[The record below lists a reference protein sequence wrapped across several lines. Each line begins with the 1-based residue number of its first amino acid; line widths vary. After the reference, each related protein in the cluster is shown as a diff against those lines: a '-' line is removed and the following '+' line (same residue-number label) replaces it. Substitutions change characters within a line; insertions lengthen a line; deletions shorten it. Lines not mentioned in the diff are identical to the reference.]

1 MAGRPSHAKA
11 LSLWMN
17 GLRVGEWRIPTRGP
31 MELAYDAAWL
41 AAPEARPLSLSLPL
55 PLAPVPLTSAAVGH
69 YFDNLLPDYEPIRR
83 RIAARFRL
91 ADTSAFGLLA
101 EIGRDCVGALQLLP
115 VGAAAPDV
123 KRIDAEPLDEAGIEQ
138 ALDRAVTPT
147 GGMATA
153 AAGDIDE
160 FRISIA
166 GAQDKTALLWHD
178 GRWCRPLGATPTTHL
193 FKLPLGLIGGQS
205 RQIDF
210 TASVDNE
217 WLCLRLLGLYGL
229 PVPAAQIGRFGRHR
243 PLIVER
249 FDRRLVPAAS
259 DGTPAWWLRLP
270 QEDFCQA
277 FALPPTAKYERDG
290 GPGIVDI
297 AGRLRL
303 SVNPNAQADVEN
315 FLSAQILFWMLAA
328 IDGHAKN
335 FSLQLLPQGRYR
347 LTPFYDVL
355 SAWSVAGD
363 APSQINI
370 HDAKLA
376 MSLRGKSRHRKLF
389 EIQRR
394 HFDSTAQ
401 LCGLS
406 SANALI
412 ERILA
417 LTPHVIE
424 QAQQGL
430 PPGFSQ
436 PVLERTLTGLA
447 DMAARLD
454 SAAG

>member
-1 MAGRPSHAKA
+1 MAGRPSLTKA
-11 LSLWMN
+11 LALWMN

-31 MELAYDAAWL
+31 MELAYDPDWL

-69 YFDNLLPDYEPIRR
+69 YFDNLLPDHEPIRR
-83 RIAARFRL
+83 RIASRFRL
-91 ADTSAFGLLA
+91 ADTSPFALLA

-115 VGAAAPDV
+115 VNADAPDV
-123 KRIDAEPLDEAGIEQ
+123 RRIDAQPLDEAGIEQ

-147 GGMATA
+147 GGMANA
-153 AAGDIDE
+153 ASDSEDE

-166 GAQDKTALLWHD
+166 GAQDKTALLWHE
-178 GRWCRPLGATPTTHL
+178 GRWCRPLGATPTSHL

-210 TASVDNE
+210 TTSVDNE

-229 PVPAAQIGRFGRHR
+229 PVPPAQIASFGKHR

-249 FDRRLVPAAS
+249 FDRRLVSSTGEGAS
-259 DGTPAWWLRLP
+259 AWWLRLP
-270 QEDFCQA
+270 QEDFCQV

-290 GPGIVDI
+290 GPGVVEI
-297 AGRLRL
+297 AAKLRL

-355 SAWSVAGD
+355 SAWPAAGD
-363 APSQINI
+363 SPSQINI

-376 MSLRGKSRHRKLF
+376 MSLRGKSRHRKIL
-389 EIQRR
+389 EIRRR

-401 LCGLS
+401 LCGLG
-406 SANALI
+406 SAEPLV

-417 LTPHVIE
+417 LTPQVIE

-430 PPGFSQ
+430 PEGFSQ
-436 PVLERTLTGLA
+436 QVLDRILEGLA
-447 DMAARLD
+447 DMAARLG
-454 SAAG
+454 AEGG

>member
-31 MELAYDAAWL
+31 MELAYDPAWL

-55 PLAPVPLTSAAVGH
+55 PLAPVPLTSAAVGS
-69 YFDNLLPDYEPIRR
+69 YFDNLLPDHEAIRR
-83 RIAARFRL
+83 RIASRFRL
-91 ADTSAFGLLA
+91 ADTSPFSLLA

-115 VGAAAPDV
+115 VDADAPDV
-123 KRIDAEPLDEAGIEQ
+123 RRIAAEPLDEAGVEQ

-147 GGMATA
+147 GGMAIA
-153 AAGDIDE
+153 ADE
-160 FRISIA
+160 DAELRISIA
-166 GAQDKTALLWHD
+166 GAQDKTALLWHE

-205 RQIDF
+205 RRIDF
-210 TASVDNE
+210 TGSVDNE

-229 PVPAAQIGRFGRHR
+229 PVPCAQIATFGKHR

-249 FDRRLVPAAS
+249 FDRRLVPAAG

-270 QEDFCQA
+270 QEDFCQV

-297 AGRLRL
+297 ASKLRL
-303 SVNPNAQADVEN
+303 SMNPNAQADVEN

-335 FSLQLLPQGRYR
+335 FSVQLLPQGRYR
-347 LTPFYDVL
+347 LAPFYDVL
-355 SAWSVAGD
+355 SAWPVAGD
-363 APSQINI
+363 APSQINV

-376 MSLRGKSRHRKLF
+376 MSLPGKNRHRKIF
-389 EIQRR
+389 EVQRR
-394 HFDSTAQ
+394 HLDSTAR
-401 LCGLS
+401 LCGLE
-406 SANALI
+406 SADALI

-417 LTPHVIE
+417 LTPRIIE
-424 QAQQGL
+424 QAQKDL
-430 PPGFSQ
+430 PHGFSQ
-436 PVLERTLTGLA
+436 PVLDKTLKGLA
-447 DMAARLD
+447 SMADRLG
-454 SAAG
+454 AEAG

>member
-11 LSLWMN
+11 LALWMN

-69 YFDNLLPDYEPIRR
+69 YFDNLLPDHEPIRR
-83 RIAARFRL
+83 RIASRFRL
-91 ADTSAFGLLA
+91 ADTSPFALLA

-115 VGAAAPDV
+115 VNADAPDV
-123 KRIDAEPLDEAGIEQ
+123 RRIDAEPLDEAGVEQ

-153 AAGDIDE
+153 AADSEDE

-166 GAQDKTALLWHD
+166 GAQDKTALLWHE

-210 TASVDNE
+210 RTSVDNE

-229 PVPAAQIGRFGRHR
+229 PVPPAQIASFGRHR

-249 FDRRLVPAAS
+249 FDRRLVPAS
-259 DGTPAWWLRLP
+259 DGAGAWWLRLP
-270 QEDFCQA
+270 QEDFCQV

-290 GPGIVDI
+290 GPGIVEI
-297 AGRLRL
+297 AHRLRQ
-303 SVNPNAQADVEN
+303 SANAQADVEN

-355 SAWSVAGD
+355 SAWPAAGA

-376 MSLRGKSRHRKLF
+376 MSLRGKNRHRKIF

-401 LCGLS
+401 LCGLA
-406 SANALI
+406 SAEPLI

-417 LTPHVIE
+417 LTPQVLA
-424 QAQQGL
+424 QAQREL
-430 PPGFSQ
+430 PRGFSQ
-436 PVLERTLTGLA
+436 QVLDQTLKGLA
-447 DMAARLD
+447 EMATRLGAQA
-454 SAAG
+454 S

>member
-1 MAGRPSHAKA
+1 MAGRPSRAKA

-17 GLRVGEWRIPTRGP
+17 GIRVGEWRIPTRGP

-69 YFDNLLPDYEPIRR
+69 YFDNLLPDHEPIRR
-83 RIAARFRL
+83 RIASRFRL
-91 ADTSAFGLLA
+91 ADTQPFSLLA

-115 VGAAAPDV
+115 VDAEAPDV
-123 KRIDAEPLDEAGIEQ
+123 KRIDAEPLDDAGVEQ
-138 ALDRAVTPT
+138 MLDRAVTPT
-147 GGMATA
+147 GAMA
-153 AAGDIDE
+153 AAAEGDDND

-210 TASVDNE
+210 QTSVDNE

-229 PVPAAQIGRFGRHR
+229 PVPRTHIATFGKHR

-249 FDRRLVPAAS
+249 FDRRFVPADGPRSS
-259 DGTPAWWLRLP
+259 DWWLRLP
-270 QEDFCQA
+270 QEDFCQV
-277 FALPPTAKYERDG
+277 FGLPPTAKYERDG

-297 AGRLRL
+297 AGKLRL
-303 SVNPNAQADVEN
+303 SVNPNAQTDVEN
-315 FLSAQILFWMLAA
+315 FLSAQVLFWMLAA
-328 IDGHAKN
+328 LDGHAKN
-335 FSLQLLPQGRYR
+335 FSLHLLPQGRYR
-347 LTPFYDVL
+347 LTPCYDVL
-355 SAWSVAGD
+355 SAWPAAGD
-363 APSQINI
+363 APSQTNP

-376 MSLRGKSRHRKLF
+376 MSLCGKRPHRKLF
-389 EIQRR
+389 DIQRR

-401 LCGLS
+401 LCGLD
-406 SANALI
+406 AADALI

-417 LTPHVIE
+417 RTPQVIE
-424 QAQQGL
+424 QAQRDL

-436 PVLERTLTGLA
+436 QVLEKTLKGLA
-447 DMAARLD
+447 DMAARL
-454 SAAG
+454 AAAAL

>member
-31 MELAYDAAWL
+31 MELAYDPAWL
-41 AAPEARPLSLSLPL
+41 VAPEARPLSLSLPL
-55 PLAPVPLTSAAVGH
+55 PLHPVPLTTPAVGH
-69 YFDNLLPDYEPIRR
+69 YFSNLLPDHEPIRR
-83 RIAARFRL
+83 RIASRFRL
-91 ADTSAFGLLA
+91 ADTAPFSLLA
-101 EIGRDCVGALQLLP
+101 EVGRDCVGALQLLP
-115 VGAAAPDV
+115 VDAAAPDV
-123 KRIDAEPLDEAGIEQ
+123 KRIDAEPLDEAEIEQ

-147 GGMATA
+147 GGMAATA
-153 AAGDIDE
+153 DEEAE

-178 GRWCRPLGATPTTHL
+178 GHWCRPLGATPTTHL

-205 RQIDF
+205 RQINF
-210 TASVDNE
+210 KTSVDNE

-229 PVPAAQIGRFGRHR
+229 PVPRTHIASFGRHR

-249 FDRRLVPAAS
+249 FDRRFMPPEGRGGS
-259 DGTPAWWLRLP
+259 AWWARLP
-270 QEDFCQA
+270 QEDFCQV
-277 FALPPTAKYERDG
+277 FGLPPTAKYERDG
-290 GPGIVDI
+290 GPGIADI
-297 AGRLRL
+297 AARLRL
-303 SVNPNAQADVEN
+303 SVNPNAEADLDN

-335 FSLQLLPQGRYR
+335 FSLHLLPQGRYR

-355 SAWSVAGD
+355 SAWPAAGK
-363 APSQINI
+363 APSQINP

-376 MSLRGKSRHRKLF
+376 MSLRGKQKHCKLF

-401 LCGLS
+401 LCGLE
-406 SANALI
+406 SAGLLI

-417 LTPHVIE
+417 RTPEVIHA
-424 QAQQGL
+424 AQRGLPAGFPQQVLDRTLQGL
-430 PPGFSQ
+430 G
-436 PVLERTLTGLA
+436 
-447 DMAARLD
+447 DMAARLG
-454 SAAG
+454 AGA

>member
-31 MELAYDAAWL
+31 MELAYDPTWL

-55 PLAPVPLTSAAVGH
+55 PLAPVPLTSAAVGS
-69 YFDNLLPDYEPIRR
+69 YFDNLLPDHEPIRR
-83 RIAARFRL
+83 RIASRFRL
-91 ADTSAFGLLA
+91 ADTSPFNLLA

-115 VGAAAPDV
+115 VNADAPDV
-123 KRIDAEPLDEAGIEQ
+123 RRIDAEPLDEAGVEQ

-147 GGMATA
+147 GGMAIA
-153 AAGDIDE
+153 ADGDAE
-160 FRISIA
+160 LRISVA
-166 GAQDKTALLWHD
+166 GAQDKTALLWHE

-210 TASVDNE
+210 TTSVDNE

-229 PVPAAQIGRFGRHR
+229 PVPPAQIASFGKHR

-249 FDRRLVPAAS
+249 FDRRLEPAAG
-259 DGTPAWWLRLP
+259 DGTGAWWLRLP
-270 QEDFCQA
+270 QEDFCQV

-290 GPGIVDI
+290 GPGIVEI
-297 AGRLRL
+297 AGKLRL

-315 FLSAQILFWMLAA
+315 FISAQILFWMLAA

-347 LTPFYDVL
+347 LAPFYDVL
-355 SAWSVAGD
+355 SAWPVAGL
-363 APSQINI
+363 APSQINM
-370 HDAKLA
+370 HKARLA
-376 MSLRGKSRHRKLF
+376 MSLQGKNRHSKIF

-401 LCGLS
+401 LCGLDS
-406 SANALI
+406 SEPLV

-417 LTPHVIE
+417 LTPQVVA

-436 PVLERTLTGLA
+436 PVLDKTLKALV
-447 DMAARLD
+447 DMAHRLG
-454 SAAG
+454 AEAG

>member
-31 MELAYDAAWL
+31 MELAYDPAWL

-55 PLAPVPLTSAAVGH
+55 PLAPVPLTSAAVGS
-69 YFDNLLPDYEPIRR
+69 YFDNLLPDHEPIRR
-83 RIAARFRL
+83 RIASRFRL
-91 ADTSAFGLLA
+91 ADTSPFSLLA

-115 VGAAAPDV
+115 VNAEAPDV
-123 KRIDAEPLDEAGIEQ
+123 RRIDAEPLIEAGVEQ

-153 AAGDIDE
+153 ADGDAE

-166 GAQDKTALLWHD
+166 GAQDKTALLWHQ
-178 GRWCRPLGATPTTHL
+178 GQWCRPLGATPTTHL

-229 PVPAAQIGRFGRHR
+229 PVPAAQIASFGKHR

-249 FDRRLVPAAS
+249 FDRRLVPAG
-259 DGTPAWWLRLP
+259 DDTGAWWLRLP
-270 QEDFCQA
+270 QEDFCQV
-277 FALPPTAKYERDG
+277 FAVPPTAKYERDG
-290 GPGIVDI
+290 GPGIVEI
-297 AGRLRL
+297 ASRLRL
-303 SVNPNAQADVEN
+303 SVNPNARADVEN
-315 FLSAQILFWMLAA
+315 FISAQILFWMLAA

-335 FSLQLLPQGRYR
+335 FSLQLLPQGRYQ
-347 LTPFYDVL
+347 LAPFYDVL
-355 SAWSVAGD
+355 SAWPVAGP
-363 APSQINI
+363 APSQINM
-370 HDAKLA
+370 HEAKLA
-376 MSLRGKSRHRKLF
+376 MSLRGKNRHRKIF

-401 LCGLS
+401 LCGLD
-406 SANALI
+406 SAEPLV

-417 LTPHVIE
+417 LTPQVMA
-424 QAQQGL
+424 QAQREL
-430 PPGFSQ
+430 PQGFSQ
-436 PVLERTLTGLA
+436 QVLDRTLEGLA
-447 DMAARLD
+447 DMAARLG
-454 SAAG
+454 AGTR